1 MKWKG
6 KRKSGKGKGEGKEL
20 KNERG
25 AVAAVRW
32 LNNRGVKL
40 ELVGSS

>member
-25 AVAAVRW
+25 AVAAC
-32 LNNRGVKL
+32 
-40 ELVGSS
+40 VGSIIVALNLN